1 MDNYLIKSMENFK
14 NVVRKIL
21 KLKNNYLRRILFDYS
36 TLKIFDYKCT
46 LYFSKKDNNELSNLC
61 KKYMTNKGYNLSQLK
76 DESFDLGYYQNYDDY
91 YSEIFSLNKSK
102 IQNVFELGIGS
113 TDNTNNYNMNFL
125 GSKYSPGASLRV
137 WKDYFINANV
147 FGADIDKNIL
157 FSEDRITTHW
167 VDQINKESIINMY
180 KNFGVEKFDIMID
193 DGCHRYEETINF
205 FENSINKLSDD
216 GIYVIEDIVPSQR
229 KKFLNY
235 FKITNY
241 KVKIINFHRP
251 GNYLSSNCLIT
262 LRK

>member
-1 MDNYLIKSMENFK
+1 MENFK
-14 NVVRKIL
+14 NIIRKIF
-21 KLKNNYLRRILFDYS
+21 KIKNNYLRRVLFDYS
-36 TLKIFDYKCT
+36 TLKIFNYKCT

-61 KKYMTNKGYNLSQLK
+61 EKYMTNKGYNLSQLK

-102 IQNVFELGIGS
+102 IQNVFELGIGTTDS
-113 TDNTNNYNMNFL
+113 TNHYNMNFL
-125 GSKYSPGASLRV
+125 GKKYSPGASLRV
-137 WKDYFINANV
+137 WRDYFINANI
-147 FGADIDKNIL
+147 FGADIDKNVL
-157 FSEDRITTHW
+157 FSEDRITTCW
-167 VDQINKESIINMY
+167 VDQLNKESIINMY
-180 KNFGVEKFDIMID
+180 KNFGIEKFEIIID

-251 GNYLSSNCLIT
+251 GNYLSSNSLIT